1 MMRPKLDLT
10 LCQNPCSSPQ
20 NRGEYNMHSVKVL
33 CSPRKKREKGTV
45 AALAPDAFA
54 GPGPCLL
61 GSQVML
67 TDLRLLNTP

>member
-1 MMRPKLDLT
+1 MR
-10 LCQNPCSSPQ
+10 
-20 NRGEYNMHSVKVL
+20 SVKVL